1 MRAAGIEVTEGVLED
16 EARRFNEKFV
26 HAVTHKKPF
35 VIVKAAM
42 TLDGKLATVERDSQW
57 ITSDAARE
65 RSLALREE
73 ADAIIVGG
81 GTVRDDDPRL
91 TRRLGWNTAVQ
102 PWLRVILDRDRAVP
116 LTARV
121 LTDGGKTLHITD
133 DVPLETMLENLDVQS
148 VVVEGGALVL
158 AQFIERRL
166 WQKMVVFVAPMIV
179 GGGSAP
185 SIYAGDPVRRLTDAH
200 RLRFDRI
207 EMVGPDLMIT
217 AYP

>member
-1 MRAAGIEVTEGVLED
+1 
-16 EARRFNEKFV
+16 
-26 HAVTHKKPF
+26 
-35 VIVKAAM
+35 M
-42 TLDGKLATVERDSQW
+42 TLDGKLATVGRDSQW

-73 ADAIIVGG
+73 VDAIVVGG

-91 TRRLGWNTAVQ
+91 TRRLGWNGSIQ
-102 PWLRVILDRDRAVP
+102 PWLRVVLDRDRAVP
-116 LTARV
+116 SGARV
-121 LTDGGKTLHITD
+121 LTDGGNTLHVTED
-133 DVPLETMLENLDVQS
+133 ADLEALFADLYARLNLQALI
-148 VVVEGGALVL
+148 VEGGALLIAEVVR
-158 AQFIERRL
+158 RRL

-179 GGGSAP
+179 GGGDAP
-185 SIYAGDPVRRLTDAH
+185 SIYSGSPVQRLTDAY